1 VIIIKNCK
9 NKKIKEKAICI
20 IYCLV
25 IFVSMYPSKKDYSNL
40 ANLNSIIPGINKIYD
55 SNNKNYKNKKENYTF
70 KSFEIIKKYMNN

>member
-55 SNNKNYKNKKENYTF
+55 SNNKNYNNKKENYTF